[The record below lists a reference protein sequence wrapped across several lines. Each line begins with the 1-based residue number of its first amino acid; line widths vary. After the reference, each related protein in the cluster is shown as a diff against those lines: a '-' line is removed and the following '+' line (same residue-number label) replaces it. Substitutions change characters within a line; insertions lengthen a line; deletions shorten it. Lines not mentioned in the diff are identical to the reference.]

1 MHIFQYDP
9 LNHNTAS
16 IRLVEVLHKRSKS
29 GLVQCRMLNGT
40 IASNRYTCLS
50 YEWDSKPGGEW
61 IIINGELHYVRRN
74 LWDFLRV
81 ATSKYCKQKL
91 WIDALCIDQTNID
104 ERSHQVQ
111 MMVTIYKEASEVW
124 VWLGDDPTA
133 ARLLTGNPVAK
144 EGTISK
150 SKHGNAPPGL
160 AVSGESIKGQQ
171 TQKDIDRMAY
181 VSQNSYWTRAWIT
194 QEVALARRIRLLAE
208 DQRVKESELPSMAIS
223 PLYQTRQ
230 LRSSREY
237 LTTLL
242 HRFAN
247 KKSTIPQDAVF
258 SLLGLCEDGAEI
270 DTNYSLSSQE
280 VFEQVLSACRRTM
293 CLCSPGILSKA
304 LRMRGTVHG
313 NVEIRN
319 VKLNRLVFNPHIYD
333 RDSEMRIWRCA
344 QCNVSSHR
352 GAAHDGYYVCVGSG
366 CCLEPFHY
374 FWNWNHEYSRYSTM
388 MQDFPYR
395 GTRSKYPARLQEAR
409 VLPSPTMGFD
419 DDRTLYT
426 LQMPVSVLLDLKYSE
441 DLDPSH
447 MENFMATRL
456 DARFHSAGT

>member
-1 MHIFQYDP
+1 MHIFQHDP
-9 LNHNTAS
+9 LDHNTAS

-29 GLVQCRMLNGT
+29 GLVQCRMFNGT

-124 VWLGDDPTA
+124 VWLGDDPSA
-133 ARLLTGNPVAK
+133 ARLLAGNF
-144 EGTISK
+144 
-150 SKHGNAPPGL
+150 
-160 AVSGESIKGQQ
+160 SIEGQQ
-171 TQKDIDRMAY
+171 TQKDNDRMAY

-208 DQRVKESELPSMAIS
+208 DQRVKETELPSMAIS
-223 PLYQTRQ
+223 PLYLTRQ

-280 VFEQVLSACRRTM
+280 VFEQVLNACRHTM

-304 LRMRGTVHG
+304 L
-313 NVEIRN
+313 
-319 VKLNRLVFNPHIYD
+319 
-333 RDSEMRIWRCA
+333 
-344 QCNVSSHR
+344 
-352 GAAHDGYYVCVGSG
+352 
-366 CCLEPFHY
+366 
-374 FWNWNHEYSRYSTM
+374 
-388 MQDFPYR
+388 
-395 GTRSKYPARLQEAR
+395 
-409 VLPSPTMGFD
+409 
-419 DDRTLYT
+419 
-426 LQMPVSVLLDLKYSE
+426 
-441 DLDPSH
+441 
-447 MENFMATRL
+447 
-456 DARFHSAGT
+456 